1 MGLPSAI
8 AAATGI
14 DALTH
19 AIESYVCTCTN
30 PVTEAFGLY
39 AVKKISQH
47 FRKYIYDRDIESC
60 SEIMVGSLLAGLS
73 FGYSDTAAVHALAET
88 IGGRYDTPHGVAN
101 AIFLA
106 DVCEYNIPANL
117 PKYVDIARAMGVTGQ
132 GLTDRELAQ
141 AGVDEIRRLVA
152 DVRIPRL
159 NELPGIDPEDFEE
172 LAEKCVTHVSN
183 PDNPIVLTKEEFLC
197 FLNKA
202 YNA

>member
-1 MGLPSAI
+1 M
-8 AAATGI
+8 
-14 DALTH
+14 
-19 AIESYVCTCTN
+19 
-30 PVTEAFGLY
+30 
-39 AVKKISQH
+39 
-47 FRKYIYDRDIESC
+47 
-60 SEIMVGSLLAGLS
+60 
-73 FGYSDTAAVHALAET
+73 
-88 IGGRYDTPHGVAN
+88 
-101 AIFLA
+101 
-106 DVCEYNIPANL
+106 
-117 PKYVDIARAMGVTGQ
+117 TGQ

-183 PDNPIVLTKEEFLC
+183 PDNPIILTKEEFLC